1 MKKTSFLEKVYG
13 LKSAISFSH
22 KIGIE
27 LELEAWIDRENEIRE
42 WENVI
47 QKAIN
52 VTQFNPLVFI
62 IGDYG
67 MGKTLSLRKIVKDH
81 EKDKDVLPIYL
92 NFKSEEKVKKPGLDF
107 IQRIFKNFD
116 FDKLKITESKLAIL
130 KDIYPDVY
138 YAFKHIFVPSKKL
151 DEYLRRKLIHF
162 LRGEVKLSIKEMRE
176 IKIVRNI
183 VDVDVAKEYLIGLLY
198 IILQNGYKVLLL
210 AIDEFEYLFSIVPK
224 SSQSIY
230 LALLRSLKDLPGNV
244 PEPLQK
250 NIANLA
256 MFIAISNDGLRRLTE
271 LEKLEKSTG
280 GPIQPLMMRV
290 ERKITLGP
298 LSKKDTRK
306 LIEKRLSLDRIKGR
320 YEKDP
325 LIPFTTDF
333 VEYIYKLT
341 GGRPRDIIDRCDIV
355 LDEGL
360 QRRVPRLT
368 ASFARKVFQERGY
381 TYDVGTEK
389 NK

>member
-1 MKKTSFLEKVYG
+1 MKYITDKNVRKIVEKFL
-13 LKSAISFSH
+13 
-22 KIGIE
+22 
-27 LELEAWIDRENEIRE
+27 NEIRE

-183 VDVDVAKEYLIGLLY
+183 VDVDVAKEYLIGLL
-198 IILQNGYKVLLL
+198 
-210 AIDEFEYLFSIVPK
+210 
-224 SSQSIY
+224 
-230 LALLRSLKDLPGNV
+230 
-244 PEPLQK
+244 
-250 NIANLA
+250 
-256 MFIAISNDGLRRLTE
+256 
-271 LEKLEKSTG
+271 
-280 GPIQPLMMRV
+280 
-290 ERKITLGP
+290 
-298 LSKKDTRK
+298 
-306 LIEKRLSLDRIKGR
+306 
-320 YEKDP
+320 
-325 LIPFTTDF
+325 
-333 VEYIYKLT
+333 
-341 GGRPRDIIDRCDIV
+341 
-355 LDEGL
+355 
-360 QRRVPRLT
+360 
-368 ASFARKVFQERGY
+368 
-381 TYDVGTEK
+381 
-389 NK
+389 